1 MANDDD
7 NSEKTEI
14 LYDYDN
20 IMGKFLESILQ
31 SGKTFDICCDAPHS
45 IIK

>member
-1 MANDDD
+1 MINDVD
-7 NSEKTEI
+7 NTEKTEI
-14 LYDYDN
+14 LYGYDN
-20 IMGKFLESILQ
+20 IMGGFLESILQ